1 MKSWRIIILSIVL
14 AVTAGCAIDNR
25 SFFTRNFA
33 FSEAQ
38 KLIAQGKLE
47 SGLEKLEQAAREE
60 PENKEIRTMLIRAR
74 DQVLGKLL
82 FDADNLRFAG
92 DLDQAERNYQRVLS
106 MYPFNERAKEGIEA
120 LKLERRHIASVESA
134 KALLARNDLAKAETL
149 VRAILQENP
158 QQSHARQLISEIN
171 SHLSRPEVT
180 HLALE
185 SAFKKALTMEFKD
198 TDLKSVFEIMSRTAG
213 INFVFDKDIRQDT
226 KVSVFVR
233 NNTIEDIL
241 KLLLTTNQLAYKVLN
256 NNSLLIYPNT
266 PAKQKDYQELVV
278 RSFQVAYTDV
288 KQMVAMVRGI
298 VKAKDIYVN
307 EQLNLF
313 IMRDT
318 LEAIRLTERLVTLND
333 LAEPEVMLDVA
344 ILDIARNNDFLLG
357 PTLPTSVTFSGLTGV
372 GAAAPPATA
381 ILNQIGAHDFGLK
394 SFTIAN
400 QAAIDF
406 KQTLSTGDVLANPR
420 IRVANREKAKIHV
433 GEKRPFFT
441 ANVQPGITAVV
452 TSTPTFIDLGV
463 KLDVEPRV
471 GVNGDVTMK
480 ITLEVS
486 SRISD
491 ITGPS
496 NATAP
501 LIGTRLANPRIR
513 VANREKAKIHVG
525 EKRPFFTANVQP
537 GITAV
542 VTSTPTFID
551 LGVKLD
557 VEPRVGVNGDVT
569 MKITLEVS
577 SRISDITGPSNATAP
592 LIGTRNAET
601 MLTLKDGET
610 QVLAGLIDNRETRSI
625 GGLAGLLNIPGLDRL
640 TSNQKVNRSKNE
652 IVLLIT
658 PHIIRNLPKQTNLES
673 EYHFG
678 TASEAGKLPVAIQKT
693 AAQSL
698 AIAPAGPAQGAAR
711 AVSDAFAPPADQ
723 QTAPNPFAN
732 VSTTNP
738 SLTMQAPTNV
748 GLDKEFSVNVR
759 LVGAKATVNADV
771 QLNYEASVLEAL
783 DGGPKSGSRTIK
795 LGKEQTAGLATQL
808 RFKVIAANP
817 GTTEINIQNVT
828 AEDIEHG
835 DSVEVT
841 LPPPATINIK

>member
-381 ILNQIGAHDFGLK
+381 ILNQIGANDFGLK

-406 KQTLSTGDVLANPR
+406 KQTLSTGDV
-420 IRVANREKAKIHV
+420 
-433 GEKRPFFT
+433 
-441 ANVQPGITAVV
+441 
-452 TSTPTFIDLGV
+452 
-463 KLDVEPRV
+463 
-471 GVNGDVTMK
+471 
-480 ITLEVS
+480 
-486 SRISD
+486 
-491 ITGPS
+491 
-496 NATAP
+496 
-501 LIGTRLANPRIR
+501 LANPRIR

>member
-381 ILNQIGAHDFGLK
+381 ILNQIGANDFGLK

-406 KQTLSTGDVLANPR
+406 KQTLSTGDV
-420 IRVANREKAKIHV
+420 
-433 GEKRPFFT
+433 
-441 ANVQPGITAVV
+441 
-452 TSTPTFIDLGV
+452 
-463 KLDVEPRV
+463 
-471 GVNGDVTMK
+471 
-480 ITLEVS
+480 
-486 SRISD
+486 
-491 ITGPS
+491 
-496 NATAP
+496 
-501 LIGTRLANPRIR
+501 LANPRIR

-723 QTAPNPFAN
+723 QAAPNPFAN